1 MAKAFKRKGG
11 EYAGRLDEAE
21 RALVVGLMEQVLQ
34 LVDPEGATRDTGDV
48 FDDIVAGIGG
58 VGMGVSLSPEDQGEE
73 GLGGTGEGEG
83 EAGTGAA
90 GGAGAPGGHPAYGS
104 DDRDPALGRLF
115 PPGHHDDQEAA
126 AEFRRL
132 TEQTLR
138 TRKARNLTASI
149 AALRAVRNDRV
160 RLDQAQALAFVVA
173 LTDVRLV
180 LGERLG
186 LKDDDDADRL
196 GALAARLDPDEP
208 LVYALTVYD
217 FLTWLQE
224 TLAHALMHP

>member
-1 MAKAFKRKGG
+1 M
-11 EYAGRLDEAE
+11 
-21 RALVVGLMEQVLQ
+21 
-34 LVDPEGATRDTGDV
+34 
-48 FDDIVAGIGG
+48 
-58 VGMGVSLSPEDQGEE
+58 
-73 GLGGTGEGEG
+73 
-83 EAGTGAA
+83 
-90 GGAGAPGGHPAYGS
+90 
-104 DDRDPALGRLF
+104 
-115 PPGHHDDQEAA
+115 
-126 AEFRRL
+126 
-132 TEQTLR
+132 
-138 TRKARNLTASI
+138 
-149 AALRAVRNDRV
+149 RNDRV

>member
-11 EYAGRLDEAE
+11 EYAGRLDAAE
-21 RALVVGLMEQVLQ
+21 RALVVGLLEQVLQ

-58 VGMGVSLSPEDQGEE
+58 VGMGISLSAEDRGEAVPGE
-73 GLGGTGEGEG
+73 ATGES
-83 EAGTGAA
+83 GTQA
-90 GGAGAPGGHPAYGS
+90 GHPAYGME
-104 DDRDPALGRLF
+104 DRDPAIDRLF
-115 PPGHHDDQEAA
+115 PPGHHGDEAAA

-132 TEQTLR
+132 TERSLR
-138 TRKARNLTASI
+138 TRKAHNLTASI
-149 AALRAVRNDRV
+149 EALGAAHGDRV
-160 RLDQAQALAFVVA
+160 RLDHEQALAFVVA

-186 LKDDDDADRL
+186 LKDDADADRL
-196 GALAARLDPDEP
+196 EALAATLDPDEP
-208 LVYALTVYD
+208 LVYALAVYD

-224 TLAHALMHP
+224 TLAHALMPS